1 MGPEAEQEA
10 LPDKVPEHV
19 KVPHSNV
26 RLPSGNQL
34 PSGTTEKSEVTEPA
48 EKLPESEPKDLL
60 AQELEDVELPH
71 RHIRL
76 PSGIRIVK
84 YLGPKDIV
92 VELIAPI
99 PIEESNGGIR
109 KNTTEKVQLI
119 DLIIGDEEETSET
132 ITQRV
137 EMKEQNTSNHPNTEV
152 PRSTTTEKAEHTE
165 PAKNLLESEPED
177 LPEKVLQR
185 VKPRYRKLPYS
196 EGRVF
201 GERVLI
207 DETIEEGTKGTEG
220 NLREREPKELQEK
233 EAVFS
238 KPPHRHVV
246 LPSGLRI
253 VQHLGTK
260 DIPPMLP
267 TPPPL
272 NENKQTPQPLLKK
285 NEQIDYET
293 SGKVLVLSPVVAT
306 KMNNIDVP

>member
-99 PIEESNGGIR
+99 PIEESSGGIR

-132 ITQRV
+132 ITQTV
-137 EMKEQNTSNHPNTEV
+137 EMKEQNKSNHP
-152 PRSTTTEKAEHTE
+152 HTE

-177 LPEKVLQR
+177 LPEKVPQR

-207 DETIEEGTKGTEG
+207 DETIEEGTKVTEG

-233 EAVFS
+233 EAIFS
-238 KPPHRHVV
+238 KPPHQHVV

-253 VQHLGTK
+253 VQYQGTK

-272 NENKQTPQPLLKK
+272 TRYKQTPQPPLKK